1 MENYI
6 NNLKRLS
13 ARTDEMRQR
22 LYSLQVDLRAITNDL
37 TILARDIADTSKDR
51 SYLRL
56 NGRICRFINSSLLKG
71 VSLPDAIQDAADTFN
86 IPVAQAETVYHYEK
100 NRVKIVE
107 RLAKIWAIRRLKK
120 LRYKNREIAKICGF
134 SEKYLYDL
142 LRKNK

>member
-13 ARTDEMRQR
+13 SRTDEMRKR
-22 LYSLQVDLRAITNDL
+22 LNVLQVDLRSITNDL

-71 VSLPDAIQDAADTFN
+71 MTLPDAIQNAADTFN
-86 IPVAQAETVYHYEK
+86 VPAAQVETVYHYEN

-107 RLAKIWAIRRLKK
+107 RLAKIWAVRRLKK

-142 LRKNK
+142 LKKQQ